1 MMRSLFSA
9 ISGLKNHQTFM
20 DVVGNN
26 IANVNTTAFK
36 ESNVSFEDVLSQTV
50 KDAGAAQAG
59 RAGTNPVQIGLG
71 MQLAGINVVQTQ
83 GTLQSTGKSTDMA
96 IQGDGFFIMSDGVTQ
111 AYSRDGGFDLATDGT
126 IVNPTSGL
134 KVMGWQADT
143 AGNVNS
149 AAPLTPITI
158 PIGAGMQGQPSTV
171 AATTGNLNS
180 NITQNDWASSNGAGG
195 ALTISGTP
203 PAPST
208 SQLLWTI
215 QITGITNGKITGMNL
230 TSVDPTGAAGPTAT
244 ATSNSVTVN
253 GQTFTVA
260 DNAAN
265 QVGDKYYTNAQ
276 VSTDTLYDSLGSPYS
291 VRTVFQ
297 HTPTVAAPTTWAYA
311 STVEPA
317 ANGPL
322 AVGSGSLT
330 FDTAG
335 KVATGG
341 TEAMS
346 ITSTS
351 TPPGI
356 TNGAADLSLSMDLT
370 KITQLAGAGDLT
382 ATTDGAAA
390 GTLSTFSVGQGGEF
404 TGVYTN
410 GL

>member
-26 IANVNTTAFK
+26 IANVNTSAFK

-180 NITQNDWASSNGAGG
+180 YFTQYDWASSNGAGG

-203 PAPST
+203 TAPST
-208 SQLLWTI
+208 SQLIWTI
-215 QITGITNGKITGMNL
+215 QIT
-230 TSVDPTGAAGPTAT
+230 
-244 ATSNSVTVN
+244 
-253 GQTFTVA
+253 
-260 DNAAN
+260 
-265 QVGDKYYTNAQ
+265 
-276 VSTDTLYDSLGSPYS
+276 
-291 VRTVFQ
+291 
-297 HTPTVAAPTTWAYA
+297 
-311 STVEPA
+311 
-317 ANGPL
+317 
-322 AVGSGSLT
+322 
-330 FDTAG
+330 
-335 KVATGG
+335 
-341 TEAMS
+341 
-346 ITSTS
+346 
-351 TPPGI
+351 
-356 TNGAADLSLSMDLT
+356 
-370 KITQLAGAGDLT
+370 
-382 ATTDGAAA
+382 
-390 GTLSTFSVGQGGEF
+390 
-404 TGVYTN
+404 
-410 GL
+410 